1 MTKGREEATPK
12 KAGCAETWFRR
23 KRDCGCRREGVVVSD
38 KGRESNGLM
47 KKRSCSAQGLELQG
61 ASLVCAACTL
71 LSCSGCSV
79 LYPSSQSSAEAV
91 AVFGS
96 WPNSVEF

>member
-38 KGRESNGLM
+38 KGRE
-47 KKRSCSAQGLELQG
+47 REI
-61 ASLVCAACTL
+61 
-71 LSCSGCSV
+71 
-79 LYPSSQSSAEAV
+79 ER
-91 AVFGS
+91 
-96 WPNSVEF
+96 ERERDR